1 MHTSMKRLC
10 AAAFLLCYS
19 IAASGRAN
27 EPLVGTWKLEHQ
39 EINGQEK
46 ETEPLTLRI
55 SPDGDKYLFAFSVPV
70 NKIDFV
76 SMSYTAKLDG
86 SEADVKNS
94 QGTKVGTVQITE
106 TAPLHYKLVLKG
118 VNRPDSNGKL
128 TISTDGKKLT
138 SESDGTQAGR
148 TVHSLQLFLRR

>member
-1 MHTSMKRLC
+1 MRRLS
-10 AAAFLLCYS
+10 AAVPLLFFAL
-19 IAASGRAN
+19 AASGLAS

-70 NKIDFV
+70 NNIDFV

-94 QGTKVGTVQITE
+94 QGTKMGTVQITA
-106 TAPLHYKLVLKG
+106 TGPLHYKLVLKG

-128 TISTDGKKLT
+128 TISADGKKLT
-138 SESDGTQAGR
+138 SETDATQAGR
-148 TVHSLQLFLRR
+148 AVHSLQLFLRR